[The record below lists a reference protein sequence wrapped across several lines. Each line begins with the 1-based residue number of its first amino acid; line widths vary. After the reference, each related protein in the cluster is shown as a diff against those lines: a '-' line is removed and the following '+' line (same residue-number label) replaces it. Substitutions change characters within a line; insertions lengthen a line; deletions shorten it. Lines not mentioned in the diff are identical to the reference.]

1 MAYDAQVQV
10 VDTKDEVINY
20 QQMSIDKLNTTIVTL
35 KSLTSEYTATS
46 VRSSPDKAQEK
57 SRGTFN
63 NNNGVVVN
71 GLLVSIDIQRMTTP
85 ENIWKTQAI
94 SHYTAE
100 EISEAKRELWRICG
114 ETFIGKMIRRQGSS
128 KTKAELDDISVA
140 LNTLS
145 EHDILP
151 TFVASS
157 SMLRHSLL
165 LNENTSN
172 NSNDVIL
179 NRLSIL
185 EDSINALNI
194 NREAT
199 KPAGTATDTLSN
211 SIDNSNDQRSSEELW
226 SSVLLKNIPA
236 AGVCPVAESED
247 VFTSTQNRSSH
258 GTTSNENN
266 GSALAAEIDIVAYGV
281 AKNVRATQ
289 LATFLESKGL
299 KVVDCVLLTT
309 YEQARSLTYKI
320 TIKAKDFEKSQD
332 PATWPYR
339 ISFRPFINRRV
350 KITR

>member
-1 MAYDAQVQV
+1 MPSGIWRISAGKPI
-10 VDTKDEVINY
+10 T
-20 QQMSIDKLNTTIVTL
+20 
-35 KSLTSEYTATS
+35 
-46 VRSSPDKAQEK
+46 
-57 SRGTFN
+57 
-63 NNNGVVVN
+63 
-71 GLLVSIDIQRMTTP
+71 
-85 ENIWKTQAI
+85 IWKTQAV

-114 ETFIGKMIRRQGSS
+114 ETYIGKMIRRQGSS

-165 LNENTSN
+165 LNKNTSN

-199 KPAGTATDTLSN
+199 KPAGTATNTLSN
-211 SIDNSNDQRSSEELW
+211 SIDNSSNQRSSEELW

-247 VFTSTQNRSSH
+247 VFISTQNRSSH

-266 GSALAAEIDIVAYGV
+266 GSGHRYSC
-281 AKNVRATQ
+281 VR
-289 LATFLESKGL
+289 
-299 KVVDCVLLTT
+299 C
-309 YEQARSLTYKI
+309 R
-320 TIKAKDFEKSQD
+320 
-332 PATWPYR
+332 
-339 ISFRPFINRRV
+339 
-350 KITR
+350 